1 MANKGTFR
9 LTFIAAA
16 ALGLGLVAY
25 GCGHSGSTT
34 PNPLVGSTTPA
45 PPVAQ
50 TSKVVFTY
58 NVLSKDSYAKAIP
71 IPAHIDKVTYAFSGT
86 NQAKEPFT
94 KTDPA
99 YTYYFKHKDKAYQQK
114 VVIQDVDTNSDKV
127 TAAYYDDKDQ
137 LVAIG
142 VNDLEWDKA
151 NSTSEVG
158 SPDLQSLD
166 QQATATLSADNYI
179 ISKNGQIYFTFEV
192 TTNPGSEPIDMTDL
206 AIFSGLDEKVFS
218 HPENAVAGVYTG
230 IAYGQA
236 NKVSATLGQI
246 KADLG
251 QTVYVTDQTPAK
263 IALVPQ
269 PIDGKEIINHETPDG
284 RRMNML
290 FADDGVKY
298 NTFGQKVV
306 SYKTS
311 SGDVDNF
318 PVNEVPFKVLITEYS
333 STSGQGLSPQVPIDI
348 TFDGKTS
355 VEANLDME
363 NYASP
368 SAYDVNKMAIK
379 DRSKIVVEELN
390 PNWNNYKV
398 VAKYDDGS
406 KDGITETTKIY
417 VEGAK
422 ANLVFWNNKTNQK
435 LEKIF
440 KTGGSV
446 QTYDELRLVGQ
457 IEVFGNCVYTDI
469 PEDMI
474 PVGQYPD
481 VVTPPHFINTGEV
494 ADSKYVAQWRQVPK
508 HSGTNTY
515 AITIQY
521 LLEHPWPDNVKLD
534 LQRPEGT
541 TYPYFGGVYVYKY

>member
-251 QTVYVTDQTPAK
+251 QTVYVTDQTPTK

-269 PIDGKEIINHETPDG
+269 PIDGKEIINEETPDG
-284 RRMNML
+284 GKMTIL
-290 FADDGVKY
+290 FADDSVKY

-306 SYKTS
+306 TVNEVNY
-311 SGDVDNF
+311 

-440 KTGGSV
+440 KTSGSI

-481 VVTPPHFINTGEV
+481 VVTPPYFINTGEV
-494 ADSKYVAQWRQVPK
+494 ADSNYVAQWRQVPK
-508 HSGTNTY
+508 HSGTNAY

-521 LLEHPWPDNVKLD
+521 LSEHPWPDNVKLD

>member
-1 MANKGTFR
+1 MANKCTFR

-86 NQAKEPFT
+86 NWAKEPFT

-251 QTVYVTDQTPAK
+251 QTVYVTDQTPTK

-269 PIDGKEIINHETPDG
+269 PIDGKEIINEETPDG
-284 RRMNML
+284 GKMTIL
-290 FADDGVKY
+290 FADDSVKY

-306 SYKTS
+306 TVNEVNY
-311 SGDVDNF
+311 

-406 KDGITETTKIY
+406 KDCITETTKIY

-440 KTGGSV
+440 KTSGSV

-494 ADSKYVAQWRQVPK
+494 ADSNCVAQWRQVPK
-508 HSGTNTY
+508 HSGTNAY

-521 LLEHPWPDNVKLD
+521 LSEHPWPDNVKLD

>member
-86 NQAKEPFT
+86 NQAKELFT

-114 VVIQDVDTNSDKV
+114 VVIEDVDTNSDKV

-251 QTVYVTDQTPAK
+251 QTVYVTDQTPTK

-269 PIDGKEIINHETPDG
+269 PVDGKEIINEETPDG
-284 RRMNML
+284 GKMTIL
-290 FADDGVKY
+290 FADDSVKY

-306 SYKTS
+306 TVNEVNY
-311 SGDVDNF
+311 

-348 TFDGKTS
+348 TFDSKTS
-355 VEANLDME
+355 VIGSLATF
-363 NYASP
+363 ASP
-368 SAYDVNKMAIK
+368 SPQDINRIAIK
-379 DRSKIVVEELN
+379 GRSKITVESLN
-390 PNWNNYKV
+390 PNWNQYKV
-398 VAKYDDGS
+398 IAKYADGS
-406 KDGITETTKIY
+406 QNGLTETTE
-417 VEGAK
+417 VTVAGAK
-422 ANLVFWNNKTNQK
+422 ASLVFWDDKKGQK
-435 LEKIF
+435 LDKIF
-440 KTGGSV
+440 KNFSV
-446 QTYDELRLVGQ
+446 WTWDQLRLVGQ
-457 IEVFGNCVYTDI
+457 IEFSGKNVYTDI

-494 ADSKYVAQWRQVPK
+494 ADSRYVAQWRQFPD
-508 HSGTNTY
+508 HSGTNAY

-521 LLEHPWPDNVKLD
+521 QNSYPWPDNVKLD

>member
-251 QTVYVTDQTPAK
+251 QTVYVTDQTPTK

-269 PIDGKEIINHETPDG
+269 PVDGKEIINEETPDG
-284 RRMNML
+284 GKMTIL
-290 FADDGVKY
+290 FADDSVKY

-306 SYKTS
+306 TVNEVNY
-311 SGDVDNF
+311 

-348 TFDGKTS
+348 TFDSKTS
-355 VEANLDME
+355 VIGSLATF
-363 NYASP
+363 ASP
-368 SAYDVNKMAIK
+368 SPQDINRIAIK
-379 DRSKIVVEELN
+379 GRSKITVESLN
-390 PNWNNYKV
+390 PNWNQYKV
-398 VAKYDDGS
+398 IAKYADGS
-406 KDGITETTKIY
+406 QNGLTETTE
-417 VEGAK
+417 VTVAGAK
-422 ANLVFWNNKTNQK
+422 ASLVFWDDKKGQK
-435 LEKIF
+435 LDKIF
-440 KTGGSV
+440 KNFSV
-446 QTYDELRLVGQ
+446 WTWDQLRLVGQ
-457 IEVFGNCVYTDI
+457 IEFSGKNVYTDI

-474 PVGQYPD
+474 PAGQYPD

-494 ADSKYVAQWRQVPK
+494 ADSNYVAQWRQYPD
-508 HSGTNTY
+508 HSGANAY

-521 LLEHPWPDNVKLD
+521 QNESPWPGNVKLD
-534 LQRPEGT
+534 LQRPEGA
-541 TYPYFGGVYVYKY
+541 TYPEFIGVFVYNYSN